1 MFSDG
6 LFNLPYIF
14 WMVILVIFIPIL
26 IIGGIS
32 IATLI
37 RLGIKERTIGAFH
50 IENGI
55 LFIHGIIPKKLIIT
69 QIETIEINSHLLTK
83 NGRKCFVNIIMK
95 DNRTAGFLIT
105 HNIEDELKRFKQELL
120 NNGYFGLF

>member
-6 LFNLPYIF
+6 LFNLPYVF
-14 WMVILVIFIPIL
+14 WIVILAVFMPIL

-55 LFIHGIIPKKLIIT
+55 LFIHGIMPKKLIIT
-69 QIETIEINSHLLTK
+69 QIEAIEIDSHLLTR
-83 NGRKCFVNIIMK
+83 NGRKCLINIAMK

-105 HNIEDELKRFKQELL
+105 HHIEDELRRFKQGLL
-120 NNGYFGLF
+120 NNGYSGLF